1 MIEQKNVE
9 KYAFYQIDKKDYYQY
24 LPTSKLEDVVYV
36 SGMKSVCE
44 KHFIEDDGHFIEIP
58 TKETVFGVGEVV
70 SSLDIVRR
78 YYEGVSFFQ
87 HYDSETIEY
96 LKENPNREWNL
107 DGEGEATLGC
117 YSSYIKVNHGEVPV
131 QKSLQDIILG
141 SSYWYVE
148 LHQEDGTVCYEKTVY
163 NDKKYRGQ
171 NCQFYEL
178 VEIVEYELN
187 GIQKKAIIRRE
198 NKKYPYKPVEMD
210 SLDEIIDSSKGL
222 ISHQLSFNGFNTS
235 PLYSFN
241 TEDSA
246 SVFCAK
252 KPLIA
257 NQNVVTVTGSGDA
270 ILDLF
275 LNGVSKII
283 AFDTNVF
290 TVFYAELKF
299 IAAKQLSFQ
308 QFCLFFSSFNET
320 IYRKLEPHLSVS
332 TKKFWNELYSY
343 CKIVDMPLKDAEKG
357 GLFYPTASIFA
368 GNDTMYNPNGY
379 YTEENYARLQRKLQ
393 TKSLEDIQFVNCD
406 LLELPKAA
414 NLSNCSYA
422 YLSNIMDFMVGVDD
436 MKVDNEKLVAFK
448 EFILKRLYPS
458 LKESSVIDLSYIK
471 ASWHNGIEA
480 GYYEVYKESDGFQ
493 IEELSNGRDS
503 ILSFNSSVLEKEV
516 GSQKS

>member
-171 NCQFYEL
+171 NCQFYGFFAL
-178 VEIVEYELN
+178 R
-187 GIQKKAIIRRE
+187 KKKR
-198 NKKYPYKPVEMD
+198 
-210 SLDEIIDSSKGL
+210 SSDR
-222 ISHQLSFNGFNTS
+222 I
-235 PLYSFN
+235 
-241 TEDSA
+241 
-246 SVFCAK
+246 
-252 KPLIA
+252 
-257 NQNVVTVTGSGDA
+257 
-270 ILDLF
+270 
-275 LNGVSKII
+275 
-283 AFDTNVF
+283 
-290 TVFYAELKF
+290 
-299 IAAKQLSFQ
+299 
-308 QFCLFFSSFNET
+308 
-320 IYRKLEPHLSVS
+320 
-332 TKKFWNELYSY
+332 
-343 CKIVDMPLKDAEKG
+343 
-357 GLFYPTASIFA
+357 
-368 GNDTMYNPNGY
+368 
-379 YTEENYARLQRKLQ
+379 
-393 TKSLEDIQFVNCD
+393 
-406 LLELPKAA
+406 
-414 NLSNCSYA
+414 
-422 YLSNIMDFMVGVDD
+422 
-436 MKVDNEKLVAFK
+436 
-448 EFILKRLYPS
+448 
-458 LKESSVIDLSYIK
+458 
-471 ASWHNGIEA
+471 
-480 GYYEVYKESDGFQ
+480 
-493 IEELSNGRDS
+493 
-503 ILSFNSSVLEKEV
+503 
-516 GSQKS
+516 